1 MKKLTIGFIGLGN
14 RGKDA
19 YLPEFAKFQNQV
31 EIVAVADPDEAKR
44 KDVARQYGIPE
55 NRCFTSGEELLKQPK
70 MADALCIA
78 TMDQLHVA
86 QAIPALEK
94 GYDLLLEK
102 PVSPSLAE
110 CRAIQEVAHRTGR
123 RVVVCHVLRYTPF
136 YKKVKEL
143 LERDA
148 IGQVIS
154 IQAIENVGYWHQAH
168 SFVRGNWCNS
178 GSSSPM
184 ILQKCCH
191 DMDLYLWLGGKTSKR
206 VSSFGSNYYFNAE
219 HAPKGS
225 AKRCMD
231 GCEAKE
237 QCPFD
242 AEKIYIQHPKIGIA
256 NGNTSWPNEVLALHP
271 TVENIYEAIQNGPY
285 GRCVFACENN
295 VVDHQVVNVEM
306 TDGSTL
312 NFTMCGLT
320 EQNTRFAKFMG
331 TKGELVAD
339 LSAKSITVHPFG
351 QAEQIVEVQTEGG
364 HGGGDAG
371 IVAEFID
378 LMLGKPT
385 SSSLTSLDVSLES
398 HYIALAAEKSRCED
412 GNCIDLDTMRC

>member
-206 VSSFGSNYYFNAE
+206 VSSLGDFSLWGSFGVLDNSKHLMVKDGKVLFSLTQDGYKEGIQYFNKLYKEGLLDFEVFTQDRTQYAS
-219 HAPKGS
+219 KGS
-225 AKRCMD
+225 Q
-231 GCEAKE
+231 E
-237 QCPFD
+237 
-242 AEKIYIQHPKIGIA
+242 
-256 NGNTSWPNEVLALHP
+256 
-271 TVENIYEAIQNGPY
+271 
-285 GRCVFACENN
+285 
-295 VVDHQVVNVEM
+295 EM
-306 TDGSTL
+306 KVGV
-312 NFTMCGLT
+312 
-320 EQNTRFAKFMG
+320 
-331 TKGELVAD
+331 LVAYTPENF
-339 LSAKSITVHPFG
+339 LG
-351 QAEQIVEVQTEGG
+351 AERTYN
-364 HGGGDAG
+364 DY
-371 IVAEFID
+371 ID
-378 LMLGKPT
+378 LLPLKGPNGDQLWNRYDMGYYTDRVVIT
-385 SSSLTSLDVSLES
+385 SANKHPEAT
-398 HYIALAAEKSRCED
+398 IR
-412 GNCIDLDTMRC
+412 